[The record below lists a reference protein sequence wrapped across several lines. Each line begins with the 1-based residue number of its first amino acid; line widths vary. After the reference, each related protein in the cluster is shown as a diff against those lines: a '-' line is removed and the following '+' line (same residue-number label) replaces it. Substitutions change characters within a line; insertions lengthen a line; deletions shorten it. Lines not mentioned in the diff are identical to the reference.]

1 MQKWN
6 ERRLSASLVAMVL
19 GACGG
24 GQAGGTAESS
34 APNVAVNGVVRFEPG
49 AAAGAPA
56 PATKPA
62 RDIAVALVTPEGTV
76 LATGTTDENGHYA
89 LQAPGL
95 QTTVLRAV
103 AVMQQT
109 DAAASSAVQPAAD
122 NPRQFVDSLPF
133 TIGAYPQERSDTVP
147 ASQSEPFALLDA
159 LHEPRAGT
167 ELPASDANEKP
178 VTAPKPIPDSV
189 TVAYRTSGVATIG
202 QPYRIKLLFTDV
214 GVKGAKLSF
223 KSDEA
228 LNLTLAEARTM
239 PPGAS
244 SISVMVTPTVNGRL
258 YFTVYA
264 RSGSAAMV
272 IPVPVQVGPP
282 APEVF

>member
-6 ERRLSASLVAMVL
+6 EWRLSAGMVAMLL

-24 GQAGGTAESS
+24 GQTGGTAESS
-34 APNVAVNGVVRFEPG
+34 APNVAVNGVVRFESG
-49 AAAGAPA
+49 AEAGAPS

-62 RDIAVALVTPEGTV
+62 RDIEVALVAPDGAV
-76 LATGTTDENGHYA
+76 LATGTTDENGRYA
-89 LQAPGL
+89 LQAPG
-95 QTTVLRAV
+95 QRTAVLRAV
-103 AVMQQT
+103 AVVQQT
-109 DAAASSAVQPAAD
+109 DVAASPAVQPSAD
-122 NPRQFVDSLPF
+122 NPREFVDSLPF
-133 TIGAYPQERSDTVP
+133 TIGAHPQERWDTLP

-159 LHEPRAGT
+159 LHETRASAV
-167 ELPASDANEKP
+167 LPASGSNEKAT
-178 VTAPKPIPDSV
+178 VLPKPIPDSV
-189 TVAYRTSGVATIG
+189 NVAYRTSGVATIG

-214 GVKGAKLSF
+214 GAKGAKLSF

-244 SISVMVTPTVNGRL
+244 SISVMATPSANGRL